1 MNSLTTETK
10 GDIGYISGGNQ
21 KSHKVKATIATI
33 PVATESLQV
42 TTTVS
47 GMYNNIIQVEK
58 VDVNL
63 KQMSMFY
70 CIGGLIKAIV
80 IEMYLVE

>member
-1 MNSLTTETK
+1 VNSLTTETK

-58 VDVNL
+58 VDVNI

-70 CIGGLIKAIV
+70 CIGGWLKQLSLKI
-80 IEMYLVE
+80 YLVE